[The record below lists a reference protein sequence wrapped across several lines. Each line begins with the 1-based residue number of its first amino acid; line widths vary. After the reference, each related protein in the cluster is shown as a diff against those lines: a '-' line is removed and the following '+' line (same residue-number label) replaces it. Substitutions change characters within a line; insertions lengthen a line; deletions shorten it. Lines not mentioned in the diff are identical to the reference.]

1 MASFVDRY
9 FLSSNE
15 KPDESQE
22 VDGWLLTDLSDNPFV
37 SFTRPRPPRGLTA
50 VNRYLCKIID
60 NYDSAFKMSP
70 FLALKQL
77 CNLVFEGNKLK
88 TEI

>member
-9 FLSSNE
+9 SLSSNG
-15 KPDESQE
+15 KPDDSQE
-22 VDGWLLTDLSDNPFV
+22 VYGWLVTDLSDNPFV

-60 NYDSAFKMSP
+60 NYDSEFKMSP
-70 FLALKQL
+70 FLALK
-77 CNLVFEGNKLK
+77 
-88 TEI
+88 